1 MYPWGTIQTSKH
13 NLISTSRVQNDQ
25 CININYFY
33 KERLIRSNK
42 NATVNDYLKQ
52 GVIVVKP
59 SVRISDG
66 WFYVSTTDTHKSY
79 RN

>member
-1 MYPWGTIQTSKH
+1 MYPWGTIQISKH

-33 KERLIRSNK
+33 KERLIHSHK
-42 NATVNDYLKQ
+42 KSTVNDYSKRE
-52 GVIVVKP
+52 VIVVKP

-66 WFYVSTTDTHKSY
+66 
-79 RN
+79 

>member
-1 MYPWGTIQTSKH
+1 MYPWGTIQTRKID
-13 NLISTSRVQNDQ
+13 LVSTLGVRNDQ

-52 GVIVVKP
+52 EVIVVKP
-59 SVRISDG
+59 SVRNSDG
-66 WFYVSTTDTHKSY
+66 
-79 RN
+79 